1 MPQALYYVSIPLL
14 SDEYYFTSSSCVLQS
29 KEQTKKQKKSLL
41 ISGKNLKLPPKAKL
55 HQALY
60 IYSKPEYRFKQLQR
74 IIYKLELVN

>member
-29 KEQTKKQKKSLL
+29 KEQKKSLL
-41 ISGKNLKLPPKAKL
+41 ISGNNLKLPPKAKL